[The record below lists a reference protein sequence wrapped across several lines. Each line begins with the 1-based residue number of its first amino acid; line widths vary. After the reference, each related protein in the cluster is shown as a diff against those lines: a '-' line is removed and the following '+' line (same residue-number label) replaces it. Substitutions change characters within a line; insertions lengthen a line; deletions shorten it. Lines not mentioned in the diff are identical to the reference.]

1 MRWLVVTMLL
11 ASPVASFAQHPSMP
25 AGMTHEEH
33 LAALQK
39 DADVKKRGAAAMGF
53 DQDAVEHHFLL
64 QTTGGVIQVEVR
76 NASDTAAR
84 DAIRTHLREIASS
97 FANGDFSAPFA
108 THNEVPPGVAELQ
121 ELKSELTYSFRAT
134 PGGGAVRI
142 VTANAKALT
151 AVHAFLRYQIAEHRT
166 GDPVTMK

>member
-1 MRWLVVTMLL
+1 MSRLVVAMVL
-11 ASPVASFAQHPSMP
+11 ASPMQLLSQHPSMP

-39 DADVKKRGAAAMGF
+39 DAEMKKRGAAAMGF
-53 DQDAVEHHFLL
+53 DQDAVDHHFLL
-64 QTTGGVIQVEVR
+64 QTTGGAIQVAVR

-108 THNEVPPGVAELQ
+108 THKEIPPGVAELQ
-121 ELKSELTYSFRAT
+121 ELQSELTYSFRET

-142 VTANAKALT
+142 VTANAKALA
-151 AVHAFLRYQIAEHRT
+151 AVHAFLRYQIAEHHT
-166 GDPVTMK
+166 GDPVTVK